1 MSELETELCPRCKA
15 QEYTPYHAP
24 APVPMVA
31 PSFPALSRTDDK
43 TYICSDCGNDEAIK
57 DFCREHL
64 AEPEEWPVSGLPWQ

>member
-1 MSELETELCPRCKA
+1 
-15 QEYTPYHAP
+15 
-24 APVPMVA
+24 MVA